1 MKGVGLCPP
10 FFLHNKQKLNYIYT
24 QQIKINTY
32 MIKIKN
38 KEYKFK
44 FGFKA
49 LIMYENETGKSV
61 SEIGENINMST
72 LVDIAY
78 CGLKAAGE
86 NVTKDFV
93 IDAIDEDFALMN
105 VFTASIQED
114 MAALNNMGKEAKK

>member
-1 MKGVGLCPP
+1 
-10 FFLHNKQKLNYIYT
+10 
-24 QQIKINTY
+24 

-49 LIMYENETGKSV
+49 LLMYEKETGSSV
-61 SEIGENINMST
+61 SAIGDNINMST

-86 NVTKDFV
+86 NVTRDFV
-93 IDAIDEDFALMN
+93 IDAIDEDFALIN
-105 VFTASIQED
+105 VFTAAMQED

>member
-1 MKGVGLCPP
+1 
-10 FFLHNKQKLNYIYT
+10 
-24 QQIKINTY
+24 

-38 KEYKFK
+38 KEYNFK

-49 LIMYENETGKSV
+49 LIMYENETGRSV
-61 SEIGENINMST
+61 SEIGENVNMIT

-105 VFTASIQED
+105 VFTAAMQED